1 MPDTFC
7 AAMYLAPSL
16 PVIVFPQHLFAGY
29 GGLGRDKYFFV
40 VCITHFVP
48 LLRRCTRFQ
57 YWRILV
63 YVFFSVVAVLAA
75 GASVALSHR
84 DADYVCR
91 LREACPQGFDLCLE
105 MRANVNL
112 GVDLTLMGAPLCLP
126 A

>member
-63 YVFFSVVAVLAA
+63 YVFFSVVALRRFR
-75 GASVALSHR
+75 VAMFLR
-84 DADYVCR
+84 YTMPMDYFFA
-91 LREACPQGFDLCLE
+91 L
-105 MRANVNL
+105 
-112 GVDLTLMGAPLCLP
+112 
-126 A
+126 